1 MLEKLTK
8 ESVIEY
14 AKSICLCINDN
25 EIDWILR
32 KINDAIVATNQLDY
46 IDTLDDV
53 EFNEENPFT
62 KLRDDVYVKYDEKSI
77 LSCSENKENDYLV
90 INNKNDKI

>member
-1 MLEKLTK
+1 MLKKLTK
-8 ESVIEY
+8 EEIIQY
-14 AKSICLCINDN
+14 AKTICLCINDN

-32 KINDAIVATNQLDY
+32 RINDAIVATNQLDY

-53 EFNEENPFT
+53 ELNEENSFA
-62 KLRDDVYVKYDEKSI
+62 KLRNDVYVKYDEKSI

-90 INNKNDKI
+90 INNQNDKI

>member
-1 MLEKLTK
+1 MLKKMTK
-8 ESVIEY
+8 EEVIQY

-53 EFNEENPFT
+53 EF
-62 KLRDDVYVKYDEKSI
+62 LY
-77 LSCSENKENDYLV
+77 
-90 INNKNDKI
+90 

>member
-8 ESVIEY
+8 EGIIQY
-14 AKSICLCINDN
+14 AKPICLCINDN

-53 EFNEENPFT
+53 EFNEENSFT

>member
-8 ESVIEY
+8 EGIIQY

-53 EFNEENPFT
+53 EFNEENSFT